1 MRRQVSYRQRLL
13 SVKRFY
19 MNNAVIQSTGSYV
32 PEKMI
37 HNEAM
42 AQFSGVAKLL
52 ISKKT
57 GVFCRRHAD
66 KDQCTS
72 DLALKAARCCLDR
85 IEFPAHEIES
95 IMLSTSSPD
104 RMQPATATRLQY
116 LLGATHA
123 FAFDINSVC
132 SGSTYGI
139 ALAQAMIRSGT
150 CANVL
155 FIAAETYSKILDP
168 DDFSTYPYFG
178 DGAGA
183 ILFGTGGSQ
192 KGVIGSILGTDG
204 SGNDVICVPAGGT
217 MLPIPRIEDPK
228 SAYFHMKGRDVF
240 KFAIEKGTQVIERLL
255 AKAGLSASDISY
267 FICHQ
272 ANVNILL
279 KIAEQLGVSEDRFY
293 MNLFRYG
300 NTASAS
306 VPIALDE
313 AITRGFISEGDLVVT
328 AAFGGGLSWGA
339 NLIQV

>member
-1 MRRQVSYRQRLL
+1 
-13 SVKRFY
+13 

-32 PEKMI
+32 PEKI
-37 HNEAM
+37 VHNEAM
-42 AQFSGVAKLL
+42 AQFSGTAKLL
-52 ISKKT
+52 ISQKT

-66 KDQCTS
+66 NDQCTS
-72 DLALKAARCCLDR
+72 DLALKAARRCLDR
-85 IEFPAHEIES
+85 IGFPLEGLEA

-104 RMQPATATRLQY
+104 RMQPATATRLQH
-116 LLGATHA
+116 LLGATRA

-150 CANVL
+150 CANLL

-168 DDFSTYPYFG
+168 QDFSTYPYFG

-183 ILFGTGGSQ
+183 IFFKAGNSG

-217 MLPIPRIEDPK
+217 MIPVSRIEDPK

-240 KFAIEKGTQVIERLL
+240 KFAVEKGTEVIQELL
-255 AKAGLSASDISY
+255 ANAGIQANRIAC

-279 KIAEQLGVSEDRFY
+279 EIAEQLGVSEDRFY

-313 AITRGFISEGDLVVT
+313 AITRGVISEGDLVVT

-339 NLIQV
+339 NLIEV